1 MLCDRLRNATCHS
14 WGCQNEASC
23 GSEAISKFLSDVLAR
38 IDLLMHWIFCIG
50 CWVKIES
57 HDAQIIAAPYPTGF
71 NHSKI
76 ADEVHFKLQ
85 RATQALRVGELPVYG
100 LGHSLGSLIQM
111 LIGAT
116 YASPRAGNIL
126 MSFNNKNVLD
136 SVPFFA
142 PFIAPGARVL
152 APILSQ
158 VRLYASTTLR
168 VPARSSFMLMKSK
181 LYW

>member
-1 MLCDRLRNATCHS
+1 MFY
-14 WGCQNEASC
+14 
-23 GSEAISKFLSDVLAR
+23 ISKYAYKLPTLFLQV
-38 IDLLMHWIFCIG
+38 IT
-50 CWVKIES
+50 
-57 HDAQIIAAPYPTGF
+57 APYPTGF
-71 NHSKI
+71 NHLKI

-85 RATQALRVGELPVYG
+85 RATQKLAVSDLPTYG

-116 YASPRAGNIL
+116 YPAPRNGNIL

-158 VRLYASTTLR
+158 VRSHGPKLCVQPQLQPVFAKCPRAMQQKPSSTSQVHISNL
-168 VPARSSFMLMKSK
+168 
-181 LYW
+181 